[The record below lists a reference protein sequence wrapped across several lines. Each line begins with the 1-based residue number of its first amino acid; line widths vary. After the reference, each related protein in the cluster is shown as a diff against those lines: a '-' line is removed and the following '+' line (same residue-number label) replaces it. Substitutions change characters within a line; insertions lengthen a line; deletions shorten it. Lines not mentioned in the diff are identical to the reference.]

1 MRRPKNPQRLGRY
14 RVFALWAS
22 LVLRLLTLIWL
33 LTILRLLLGL
43 LTILGLVFPGLL
55 ALFLLCLVVL
65 VRSPLRAISAQIFL
79 SGLLRGLRTGGR
91 LLGGRSLA
99 RTAGGAFFLR
109 CTNSGACDKRKHR
122 H

>member
-1 MRRPKNPQRLGRY
+1 MASS

-43 LTILGLVFPGLL
+43 LTILGLVFTGLL

-99 RTAGGAFFLR
+99 RQTPTLKSKSLSSQQSPVLR
-109 CTNSGACDKRKHR
+109 R
-122 H
+122 